1 MAENL
6 TIIKAAISGGSL
18 VMLTTETKP
27 YTFEEFL
34 AWAGGRSDTKYELRQ
49 GIPMPIMEPNANH
62 EDVIAMLC
70 LYLITFCQTQSLPY
84 VPRQN
89 KQIRLQPDASDR
101 ESSRY
106 GDIVVFAQAEWRRMK
121 QLSISA
127 AAYVPP
133 PLVIEVVST
142 NWQDDYRTKVDEYE
156 SLGIPEFWIVDY
168 AGFGGTQYIGTPKQ
182 STLTVLELV
191 DGEYRQQQF
200 RGSDRIISPTL
211 PTLELT
217 AAEVFAFGN

>member
-1 MAENL
+1 
-6 TIIKAAISGGSL
+6 
-18 VMLTTETKP
+18 MLTTETKS

-34 AWAGGRSDTKYELRQ
+34 AWDGGQVDRKYELRQ

-70 LYLITFCQTQSLPY
+70 AYLMNFCQTQGLPY

-89 KQIRLQPDASDR
+89 KQIRLQPDANDR

-106 GDIVVFAQAEWRRMK
+106 GDIVVFDQTEWQRMK

-142 NWQDDYRTKVDEYE
+142 NWRDDYRTKMDEYE
-156 SLGIPEFWIVDY
+156 ALGILEFWIIDY
-168 AGFGGTQYIGTPKQ
+168 AGLGGTQYIGTPKQ
-182 STLTVLELV
+182 PTLTVLELV
-191 DGEYRQQQF
+191 DDEYRQQQF
-200 RGSDRIISPTL
+200 RGDDLIISPTF
-211 PTLELT
+211 PTLQLT
-217 AAEVFAFGN
+217 AAEVFSFGS